1 MVSGDAMT
9 LEIRD
14 ERSQCR
20 YSAYLDGRRIAHA
33 AWVLVRKTVVL
44 PHVRVDADARAAGVG
59 SLLMRR
65 AFEDARTDGHSV
77 LPWCPYTR
85 RWAQLHPGYADV
97 ARRLRV
103 GERAFV
109 QRAVAAAET
118 LEEMTLN
125 RSPGP
130 TDPPGRA

>member
-1 MVSGDAMT
+1 MT

-14 ERSQCR
+14 ERGECR
-20 YSAYLDGRRIAHA
+20 YSAYLGGRRVGHA

-44 PHVRVDADARAAGVG
+44 PHVCLDTDARAAGVG
-59 SLLMRR
+59 SLLLRR
-65 AFEDARTDGHSV
+65 AFDDARAEGHTV

-103 GERAFV
+103 GERSFV
-109 QRAVAAAET
+109 QRAVGAAEV
-118 LEEMTLN
+118 LEEMTLS
-125 RSPGP
+125 RPP
-130 TDPPGRA
+130 RLTDSLSRA